1 MWASGELRC
10 ASYNH
15 FLTPNAPEYDC
26 VSNDLSSGQQQFTA
40 IGFRAARSL
49 HPGGVNVLL
58 GDGGVRL
65 VSDRVQPATWRAMA
79 TRSGGET
86 QEE

>member
-15 FLTPNAPEYDC
+15 YLKPNDPTFDC
-26 VSNDLSSGQQQFTA
+26 ISSAVASGPANFAA

-49 HPGGVNVLL
+49 HPGGVNVLFC
-58 GDGGVRL
+58 DGSVRL
-65 VSDRVQPATWRAMA
+65 VNDNVAIATWRAMS
-79 TRSGGET
+79 TRAGGEVI
-86 QEE
+86 E